1 MVVSKETIEREAAEA
16 ASKGLSLDD
25 SCPYP
30 FRSAAGMHFKA
41 SYFQALLQQ
50 QKPQPQPSTP
60 A

>member
-50 QKPQPQPSTP
+50 KPQPQPSTP